1 MPSNFI
7 DQAVRR
13 NQVYNRYMKETN
25 LTRFEEGSKSRSII
39 DALLSY
45 QDLIETS
52 ILEEINR
59 ANPLV
64 ASSTFQ
70 DYWLDFLGIQKIEAT
85 KVTARADQRIV
96 KLYVDTGTF
105 SDLDNGGTVTISPRS
120 MTLVGRNR
128 VFGDFETA
136 EQTITYSNTELITML
151 PGDNEV
157 WIGIEAN
164 GFGEAYRL
172 EKNQLVSHDFSDY
185 AAFGNVPLK
194 VTNVVPIT
202 SGYDGDTEEILSSKI
217 FRSAV
222 FTDNDIEDKISNL
235 LTEVAEVE
243 DFLILPRFSGPGT
256 VDVFVDNS
264 FFTIDNTVL
273 EAVRN
278 RLEQIQNKGAQ
289 LFVSKVPRVGVT
301 IILTVDFIPSVTTD
315 DRVAIID
322 QIRNVLYSRMAI
334 LGIGETLDFL
344 ETANQIKASFP
355 QLSSF
360 GRANQYF
367 DEVKIY
373 RQGIVNDR
381 VGSYFDQN
389 TLLTLRPY
397 ERLFPETTFP
407 NPIIVRLKNA

>member
-13 NQVYNRYMKETN
+13 NNVYNRYMKETN

-39 DALLSY
+39 DALMSY
-45 QDLIETS
+45 QDAIETS
-52 ILEEINR
+52 ILGEINR

-64 ASSTFQ
+64 ANSTFQ
-70 DYWLDFLGIQKIEAT
+70 EYWLDFLGIQKVPSS
-85 KVTARADQRIV
+85 KVAVRADQRIV
-96 KLYVDTGTF
+96 KLYLDVGTF
-105 SDLDNGGTVTISPRS
+105 GDLDNGNTITIPPN
-120 MTLVGRNR
+120 TITFVGRNK
-128 VFGDFETA
+128 VFGDFVA
-136 EQTITYSNTELITML
+136 SEQTITYTNTETITLL
-151 PGDNEV
+151 PAESEA
-157 WIGIEAN
+157 WIAIEAN

-172 EKNQLVSHDFSDY
+172 EKNQLSTHDFSEY
-185 AAFGNVPLK
+185 AAFGDIPLK

-217 FRSAV
+217 FRSVIFA
-222 FTDNDIEDKISNL
+222 DNDIESKITNL
-235 LTEVAEVE
+235 LTEIPEVE

-256 VDVFVDNS
+256 VDIFVDNS
-264 FFTIDNTVL
+264 FFTIDNSIL
-273 EAVRN
+273 NEVRN

-301 IILTVDFIPSVTTD
+301 IILTVDFIASVTNE
-315 DRVAIID
+315 DRITYMD
-322 QIRNVLYSRMAI
+322 QIRNALYSRLAV
-334 LGIGETLDFL
+334 LGIGETFDFI
-344 ETANQIKASFP
+344 EAANQIKALFP